1 MTTSASRTLTD
12 TDFAGL
18 LAGVGLDRRRGPES
32 WTRTFADLDLD
43 SLARVELASRIKG
56 RLGLEVEDRVTA
68 DSTPAEVL
76 DLVNDLAGARAGL
89 A

>member
-12 TDFAGL
+12 TDFAAL
-18 LAGVGLDRRRGPES
+18 LHGVGLDRRRGPES
-32 WTRTFADLDLD
+32 WSTTFADLDLD

-56 RLGLEVEDRVTA
+56 RLGVEVEDRVTA